1 MSTTIEILDNS
12 GVAVEVAIATPGPK
26 GDPSA
31 GAYIAAIDTGTD
43 ALASATVAQ
52 QVQIGTAVEGD
63 GITLVDNAL
72 RFAEAGVYSITWSI
86 QFASTGN
93 AVHWAEV
100 WHKLNGGDLAN
111 SGSRFDVPAVKSNV
125 PGHAVGTVNL
135 VLTIAANDELELW
148 WVGQATTL
156 SIQTFGPGTNP
167 TRPAVP
173 GIIITAQQIR

>member
-12 GVAVEVAIATPGPK
+12 GVTVEVAIATPGPK

-43 ALASATVAQ
+43 ALASTTVAQ

-63 GITLVDNAL
+63 GITLVGNAM

-86 QFASTGN
+86 QFANTGN
-93 AVHWAEV
+93 AVRWAEV
-100 WHKLNGGDLAN
+100 WARLNGGDVAN
-111 SGSRFDVPAVKSNV
+111 SGSRFDVASVKSGV
-125 PGHAVGTVNL
+125 PGHTIGTVNL
-135 VLTIAANDELELW
+135 VLTVAANDQLALW
-148 WVGQATTL
+148 WVGEATTL
-156 SIQTFGPGTNP
+156 SIETFGPGSNP

-173 GIIITAQQIR
+173 GIIITANQIR